1 MPFFIKKYRHRQ
13 TSKALEYCHSQ
24 PMPTT
29 TATDNPASESPI
41 YIESISS
48 RRESS
53 SRALAA
59 DGHHRTPIN
68 PSEECWNQLADIPHN
83 PPSLDVNAGPGAGVV
98 ELAAMVLK
106 PVVGSKLKWEFA
118 NWVGGSGPPATPNVS
133 TPLSR
138 VIPATFGLGSYQPT
152 LTGAPAHDGHSWVVD
167 GLNHYVEFPY
177 GPPPGLPAAPVLT
190 FYRYTG
196 ITNGGGSG
204 GSGGSGPLVLNRAR
218 FVITQSNDLPNIST
232 AWPDYGIGAGAVS
245 AYDPDHR
252 CIPVEAL
259 VDNQSIFTFEVAGVL
274 TSKLNNPPNSI
285 ANDVLVAIKV
295 GDVFSG
301 NANTLT
307 TLLGP
312 ITVNLPSNDFFEQNV
327 VWSYRLTA
335 TRTPS
340 NTLNGLAFVWTAEL
354 SMVRNGISLT
364 QSRVAVGKKD
374 FGSIASM
381 LLPDGIPL
389 LVYIAIPNR
398 RNDAAEQ
405 LVGIFK
411 ISHVFTRVV

>member
-1 MPFFIKKYRHRQ
+1 MP
-13 TSKALEYCHSQ
+13 A
-24 PMPTT
+24 T

-53 SRALAA
+53 YRALAA

-118 NWVGGSGPPATPNVS
+118 NWVGGSGPPTTPNVS

-138 VIPATFGLGSYQPT
+138 VIPATFGLGAYQPT

-204 GSGGSGPLVLNRAR
+204 GSGGGSGPLVLNRSR
-218 FVITQSNDLPNIST
+218 FTFLNALIST
-232 AWPDYGIGAGAVS
+232 AWPAYGIGAEAVS
-245 AYDPDHR
+245 AYDPEHR
-252 CIPVEAL
+252 CIPVEAF
-259 VDNQSIFTFEVAGVL
+259 VDNQSIFTFEVAGL
-274 TSKLNNPPNSI
+274 LSSYLNNPPGSI

-295 GDVFSG
+295 GNVFSG

-312 ITVNLPSNDFFEQNV
+312 ITVNLPSNGFFRQNV

-354 SMVRNGISLT
+354 SMGRNGISLT
-364 QSRVAVGKKD
+364 QSRVEVGKKD
-374 FGSIASM
+374 FGSISSI
-381 LLPDGIPL
+381 LLPDGIPFF
-389 LVYIAIPNR
+389 VYIAIPNR
-398 RNDAAEQ
+398 RIDGPVQRLSNI
-405 LVGIFK
+405 VITN
-411 ISHVFTRVV
+411 HVFTRVV